1 MKHSS
6 LFRLLLLL
14 ALPAPLSAQISLT
27 GSYSNNFDT
36 TPGPSGTAIPTGWTL
51 VGNGN
56 ASSGLSLS
64 DSIWAGTPQGYNA
77 ALQTDVTQPGDSAAD
92 RGLSIYAS
100 GANEQRHITATF
112 RNDTGGEIT
121 ALSVDFNAV
130 LYAARF
136 DSADLANPRWDG
148 FTLQLDPGTGTFTT
162 VSPAL
167 QATFTNAQVTF
178 SNDGGNPWTA
188 GNGWATASMITGSN
202 KQAVSGTLAGLSI
215 APGSVF
221 SLRWVSKNGAVTP
234 TLPVTPLTYTAG
246 QQVNL
251 NIGVDDLSVTPT
263 FEPPVVAPEAPSDLV
278 LNVLNSSKIGLTWTD
293 NSLIESGF
301 MIERSETGTDPW
313 TPVTTTGANATTYID
328 SGLSQNT
335 LYYYRVSATN
345 VAGDSAPTT
354 PASATT
360 LADNP
365 GEVRFVSDNVSV
377 AENVLSGTVTLS
389 VERFFDSDGVV
400 SVNYETLADTA
411 LAGID
416 FVAAAG
422 TLSWADGEDGV
433 KTFTVTII
441 NDSLVETDES
451 FTVNLSTA
459 TGGVVIASPDT
470 ATVTIT
476 NDDFNGSIR
485 FSTATYSAAETAGT
499 VTVTA
504 QRTAGS
510 AGAVSVDYVTSNG
523 TAQAG
528 THFTGATGT
537 LNWADGDTANK
548 TFTVNL
554 ADDAVVNRSRTFTAT
569 LSNPGGGA
577 TLGTPGAATVTI
589 ADNET
594 GFAQYD
600 NFSSGTVDQ
609 NVPGW
614 SANSVGTDT
623 QFWTRVD
630 PADAGNQVAGVK
642 RVSGSTVRAYY
653 LPLGVDSIANGS
665 NGTLFMRFRLAGGGD
680 ADRFNLSLGFSD
692 EVTPSNNFAHFE
704 TQVAIANTANAA
716 TCPLGIRNAGVTTTS
731 ATLAKSTWYN
741 IWLIANNS
749 SDTYDVH
756 LDTGTGGATPGNRIA
771 TGFTFR
777 NSGSGVASNPLR
789 HVLLVLG
796 SPSANNPEVYL
807 DDVYLD
813 RTAANLANP
822 LAPPPSLTAAEQW
835 RQTYFGNPAN
845 SGDGADGNDF
855 DKDGLVN
862 LLERAFKTIPNDSS
876 SAYLPVQSVVTD
888 TGVDYLA
895 MTYRQLTGGTGANG
909 VDYTVDGMKYT
920 VEYDAD
926 LIAPWSTGGITVV
939 SVTGPASGVDTV
951 TVRLNTPVSASER
964 QFIRLAVE
972 AVAP

>member
-1 MKHSS
+1 MKPSP
-6 LFRLLLLL
+6 LLRLLCLL
-14 ALPAPLSAQISLT
+14 AIPAPLAAQISLT
-27 GSYSNNFDT
+27 GSHSNNFDT

-51 VGNGN
+51 VANGN
-56 ASSGLSLS
+56 PATGLSTS
-64 DSIWAGTPQGYNA
+64 DAIWAGTPQGYNA
-77 ALQTDVTQPGDSAAD
+77 ALQTDITQAGDGAAD

-100 GANEQRHITATF
+100 GANEQRHITASF

-121 ALSVDFNAV
+121 ALSVNFNAV

-148 FTLQLDPGTGTFTT
+148 LTLQLDPGSGTFTT
-162 VSPAL
+162 VSPAVE
-167 QATFTNAQVTF
+167 AIFTNAQVTF
-178 SNDGGNPWTA
+178 APGGGSPWTA
-188 GNGWATASMITGSN
+188 GNGWATASMVAGSN
-202 KQAVSGTLAGLSI
+202 KQALSGTLAGLSI
-215 APGSVF
+215 APGTVF
-221 SLRWVSKNGAVTP
+221 NLRWVSKNGAVTP

-246 QQVNL
+246 QQLNL
-251 NIGVDDLSVTPT
+251 NIGVDDVSITPT
-263 FEPPVVAPEAPSDLV
+263 FEPPVVAPDAPSDLV
-278 LNVLNSSKIGLTWTD
+278 LNVLNSSKIELTWAD

-301 MIERSETGTDPW
+301 KIERSETGTDPW
-313 TPVTTTGANATTYID
+313 TPVTTTGANSTSFTD
-328 SGLSQNT
+328 TGLTQST
-335 LYYYRVSATN
+335 LYHYRIIATN

-365 GEVRFVSDNVSV
+365 GEVRFVADTASV

-389 VERFFDSDGVV
+389 VERFFDSDGAV
-400 SVNYETLADTA
+400 SVNYETVADTA

-433 KTFTVTII
+433 KAFTVTII
-441 NDSLVETDES
+441 NDSLVEPDET
-451 FTVNLSTA
+451 FAVNLSTA

-470 ATVTIT
+470 AAVTIT
-476 NDDFNGSIR
+476 NDDFNGSIK
-485 FSTATYSAAETAGT
+485 FSAATYSAAETAGT
-499 VTVTA
+499 VTLTA

-510 AGAVSVDYVTSNG
+510 AGAISIDYATSDG
-523 TAQAG
+523 TALAG
-528 THFTGATGT
+528 THYTTASGT

-548 TFTVNL
+548 TFTVTL
-554 ADDAVVNRSRTFTAT
+554 ADDAVTNRSRTFSAT

-594 GFAQYD
+594 GFALYD
-600 NFSSGTVDQ
+600 NFSGGTVDQ
-609 NVPGW
+609 NVSGW

-665 NGTLFMRFRLAGGGD
+665 NGTLFMRFRLAGGLD
-680 ADRFNLSLGFSD
+680 ADRFNLSLGLSD

-704 TQVAIANTANAA
+704 TQAALANTANAA
-716 TCPLGIRNAGVTTTS
+716 TCSLGVRNAGVTTTS
-731 ATLAKSTWYN
+731 ATLSKSTWYN
-741 IWLIANNS
+741 IWFVANNTA
-749 SDTYDVH
+749 DTYDVH
-756 LDTGTGGATPGNRIA
+756 LNTGTAGADAGNRIA

-796 SPSANNPEVYL
+796 SPTANNPEVYL

-813 RTAANLANP
+813 RTAVNLANP
-822 LAPPPSLTAAEQW
+822 LATMTAAEQW
-835 RQTYFGNPAN
+835 RQLYFGSPLN
-845 SGDGADGNDF
+845 SGDGADSNDF
-855 DKDGLVN
+855 DKDGQVN
-862 LLERAFKTIPNDSS
+862 LLERAFKRIPNDASS
-876 SAYLPVQSVVTD
+876 VYLPIQSMVTD
-888 TGVDYLA
+888 TGINYLA
-895 MTYRQLTGGTGANG
+895 ITYLQLAGGTGTRG
-909 VDYTVDGMKYT
+909 VNYTVDGMKYT

-926 LIAPWSTGGITVV
+926 LVAPWSQGGITVV
-939 SVTGPASGVDTV
+939 SVSAPVNGVETV
-951 TVRLNTPVSASER
+951 TVRLNTPVSVADK
-964 QFIRLAVE
+964 QFIRVAVE
-972 AVAP
+972 SVAP